1 MPGAGIAGAKSTVR
15 GDEAEDAM
23 SETET
28 GSMVVDMEPESQKGL
43 TLESVLDLKAARGL
57 HDKLLALRGSA
68 LVVDASTVERIGA
81 QCLQILLSAK
91 QSWSRDRLDLVV
103 SGQSEGFVNSLR
115 QMGFGPDLAPIGEG
129 RP

>member
-1 MPGAGIAGAKSTVR
+1 
-15 GDEAEDAM
+15 M

-28 GSMVVDMEPESQKGL
+28 GSMVMNMEPESHKKL
-43 TLESVLDLKAARGL
+43 RLESVLDLKAARNL
-57 HDKLLALRGSA
+57 HDNLLALRGSTVE
-68 LVVDASTVERIGA
+68 LDASPVERIGA
-81 QCLQILLSAK
+81 QCLQVLLSAK

-129 RP
+129 QP